1 VLPLFAQTKSHRT
14 ACDMTAIITVEALT
28 KYYGRHRGVEGL
40 TFEVNEG
47 KIFGFL
53 GPNGAGKTT
62 TIRVLMGLLR
72 PTAGHASIGGFDCWK
87 QARAVKRLV
96 GYLPGEFVFDPS
108 LTGGQIIE
116 YLANLRGGVDQT
128 YIRQLVERLELD
140 PGKRFREYSHGN
152 KRKVGLI
159 QAFMHRP
166 RLLILDEP
174 TLGLDPLNQQEFY
187 RMVDEIHT
195 EGRTIFLSSHILAEV
210 EHICHQVGV
219 VREGRLVKV
228 DEVAHLKSMKQHGLD
243 ISFGVPAS
251 PEWFIHLPGV
261 LDVQPGRDGLEMH
274 LTVQGELRE
283 VLQVAVQHDAIDI
296 ATHEP
301 SLEEVFLRFYTNVP
315 RTDTQPAPA
324 PVER

>member
-1 VLPLFAQTKSHRT
+1 
-14 ACDMTAIITVEALT
+14 MTALISVEALT
-28 KYYGRHRGVEGL
+28 KYYGRHRGVEDL
-40 TFEVNEG
+40 TFEVVEG

-72 PTAGHASIGGFDCWK
+72 PTAGHTSIDGLDCWN
-87 QARAVKRLV
+87 QSRAVKRLV

-116 YLANLRGGVDQT
+116 YLANLRGGVDQSS
-128 YIRQLVERLELD
+128 IRQLVERLEFD

-152 KRKVGLI
+152 KRKIGLI

-174 TLGLDPLNQQEFY
+174 TMGLDPLNQQEFY
-187 RMVDEIHT
+187 RIIDEVRA
-195 EGRTIFLSSHILAEV
+195 EGRTVFLSSHILAEV
-210 EHICHQVGV
+210 EHTCNQVGII
-219 VREGRLVKV
+219 REGRLVMV
-228 DEVAHLKSMKQHGLD
+228 DEVAHLKSIKQHGLD

-251 PEWFIHLPGV
+251 PEWFAHLPGV
-261 LDVQPGRDGLEMH
+261 IDVQPVGDGLEIH

-283 VLQVAVQHDAIDI
+283 VLKVAVQHDAIDI

-301 SLEEVFLRFYTNVP
+301 SLEEIFLRFYTGASHM
-315 RTDTQPAPA
+315 DTQPVPA
-324 PVER
+324 SVE

>member
-1 VLPLFAQTKSHRT
+1 
-14 ACDMTAIITVEALT
+14 MTAIITAESLT
-28 KYYGRHRGVEGL
+28 KYYGRHRGIEDL
-40 TFEVNEG
+40 TFEVAEG
-47 KIFGFL
+47 KTFGFL

-72 PTAGHASIGGFDCWK
+72 PTAGYSSIGGIDCWK
-87 QARAVKRLV
+87 QAKAVKHLV

-116 YLANLRGGVDQT
+116 YLANLHTGVDQT
-128 YIRQLVERLELD
+128 YILQLVERLELD

-159 QAFMHRP
+159 QALMHRP

-187 RMVDEIHT
+187 RIVEEIQA

-210 EHICHQVGV
+210 EHICHQVGIL
-219 VREGRLVKV
+219 REGHLITV

-251 PEWFIHLPGV
+251 PDWFIHLPGV
-261 LDVQPGRDGLEMH
+261 LEVQPGRGGLEMH

-283 VLQVAVQHDAIDI
+283 VLQVAVLHNALDI

-301 SLEEVFLRFYTNVP
+301 SLEEVFLRFYAGMP
-315 RTDTQPAPA
+315 KTDTQSAHSL
-324 PVER
+324 VEQ